1 MKLLVFGAT
10 GPTGRQVVTQ
20 ALAQGHEVTAFVRDP
35 AGLELANAGLRTVVG
50 DTTRDNEKIAAA
62 VRGQDAVVSALGRGQ
77 RLKSENLIQRSLKAI
92 AGAMESANV
101 RRLVVVSAFGVGA
114 TLNDAPWVPRIMHR
128 FLLKDLFADKE
139 AAEDELRRGSLDWT
153 LVYPTILT
161 NGPVTGT
168 YRVGERL
175 ELHGM
180 PKISRADVAHFILGE
195 VGKRAYV
202 RKIAVISH

>member
-10 GPTGRQVVTQ
+10 GATGRQGVTQ

-35 AGLELANAGLRTVVG
+35 TRLEVANAGLCTVVG
-50 DTTRDNEKIAAA
+50 DTTRDNEKIAEA

-92 AGAMESANV
+92 AGAMDSANV

-114 TLNDAPWVPRIMHR
+114 TRDDAPLVPRIMYR
-128 FLLKDLFADKE
+128 LLLEDLFADKE

-161 NGPVTGT
+161 NGPLTGT

-195 VGKRAYV
+195 IGRRAYV
-202 RKIAVISH
+202 RKIAVIST